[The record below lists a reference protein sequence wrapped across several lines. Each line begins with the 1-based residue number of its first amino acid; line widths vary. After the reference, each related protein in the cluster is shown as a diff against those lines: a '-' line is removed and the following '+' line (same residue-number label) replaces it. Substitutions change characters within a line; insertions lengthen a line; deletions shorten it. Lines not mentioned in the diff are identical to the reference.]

1 MGNVSSCCESC
12 FRSRNSQSY
21 EPLLLENE
29 REAVADLLQYLENRT
44 TTNFF
49 TGSPLSAL
57 TTLSFSDNVDLQRS
71 AALAFAEITEKEVR
85 PVGRDTLDPILFLL
99 SSHDTEVQRA
109 ASAALGNLAVNTENK
124 LLIVK
129 LGGLEP
135 LIRQMLSPNVEVQC
149 NAVGCVT
156 NLATHD
162 DNKTKIAKSG
172 ALVPLTRL
180 ARSKD
185 MRVQRNATGALLNMT
200 HSDENRQQLVNAGAI
215 PVLVGLLNSPDT
227 DVQYYCTTALS
238 NIAVDGSNRKK
249 LAQSEPRLVTSLVQL
264 MDSTSLKVQCQA
276 ALALRNLASD
286 EKYQLEIV
294 KADGLHPLLRLLQST
309 YLPLILSSAAC
320 VRNVSIHPQNESP
333 IIESGFLQPLINLL
347 SFKDNEE
354 VQCHAISTL
363 RNLAASSEKNK
374 LAIVKAGAVQ
384 SIKELV
390 LDVPMNV
397 QSEMTACVA
406 VLALSDDLKGQLLEM
421 GICEVLIPLTNS
433 PSSEVQG
440 NSAAALGN
448 LSSKDG
454 RAASDDYSA
463 FNDVWEKPEGGMHQY
478 LHRFLSSPDATFQ
491 HIAVWTI
498 MQLLESGD
506 PQLMSNIRSS
516 SLLIPNVRELAVS
529 RSVTPTSSTGG
540 TPHSH
545 RSQARSYQETE
556 TGDGQGEIQELARK
570 ILYSVDGDEQVPP
583 ASSAPSHTQPG
594 SSVGR
599 ESNASGMDHEELR
612 RSVRD
617 ALGGGSRG
625 QYH

>member
-1 MGNVSSCCESC
+1 MGVASSCCESC
-12 FRSRNSQSY
+12 FRSRSSSY

-29 REAVADLLQYLENRT
+29 REAVADLLQFLENRT
-44 TTNFF
+44 TTDFF
-49 TGSPLSAL
+49 RDSPLAAL

-99 SSHDTEVQRA
+99 TSHDTEVQRA
-109 ASAALGNLAVNTENK
+109 ASAALGNLAVNTDNK

-156 NLATHD
+156 NLATH
-162 DNKTKIAKSG
+162 A
-172 ALVPLTRL
+172 
-180 ARSKD
+180 
-185 MRVQRNATGALLNMT
+185 
-200 HSDENRQQLVNAGAI
+200 H
-215 PVLVGLLNSPDT
+215 
-227 DVQYYCTTALS
+227 
-238 NIAVDGSNRKK
+238 NRKK
-249 LAQSEPRLVTSLVQL
+249 LAQTEHKLVSSLVQL
-264 MDSTSLKVQCQA
+264 MDSPSLKVQCQA

-294 KADGLHPLLRLLQST
+294 KADGLTSLLRLLQST
-309 YLPLILSSAAC
+309 YLPLILSAAAC

-374 LAIVKAGAVQ
+374 QAIVKAGAVQ

-390 LDVPMNV
+390 LEVPMNV
-397 QSEMTACVA
+397 QSEMTACIA
-406 VLALSDDLKGQLLEM
+406 VLALSDELKGQLLEM

-433 PSSEVQG
+433 GSSEVQG

-454 RAASDDYSA
+454 RTTSDDYSA
-463 FNDVWEKPEGGMHQY
+463 FNDVWDKPDGGMHRY
-478 LHRFLSSPDATFQ
+478 LYRFLTSADATFQ

-498 MQLLESGD
+498 VQLLESGD
-506 PQLMSNIRSS
+506 PQLVSNIRNS
-516 SLLIPNVRELAVS
+516 SLLIPNIRSLAETRTS
-529 RSVTPTSSTGG
+529 TPASSLGG

-545 RSQARSYQETE
+545 HSQAHSYQDTE
-556 TGDGQGEIQELARK
+556 TGNGHGEIQMLARR
-570 ILYSVDGDEQVPP
+570 ILDFTDSEGVMTPSALASQLQ
-583 ASSAPSHTQPG
+583 ASSLSQRDE
-594 SSVGR
+594 SVSGR
-599 ESNASGMDHEELR
+599 DHEELR
-612 RSVRD
+612 KSVRE
-617 ALGGGSRG
+617 AFAGPA
-625 QYH
+625 H